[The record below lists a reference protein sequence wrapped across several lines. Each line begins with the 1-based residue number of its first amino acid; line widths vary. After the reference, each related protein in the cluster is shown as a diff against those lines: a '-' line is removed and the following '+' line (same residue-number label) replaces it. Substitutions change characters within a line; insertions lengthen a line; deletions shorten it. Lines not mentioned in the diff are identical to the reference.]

1 MTVSPLKSRNYRGDL
16 ALEAKFFK
24 AITGEEMTQEKL
36 DLAAERIFTLHRAYT
51 VKLMQT
57 KDMRNEHDLICSW
70 VFDKDPQIPVFTE
83 GTDKMD
89 RDDMH
94 ASLTMFYKEMGWNHS
109 LVVRPAKHC
118 SVWGWKILP
127 PIWQHTIYCLRKEWV
142 R

>member
-1 MTVSPLKSRNYRGDL
+1 
-16 ALEAKFFK
+16 
-24 AITGEEMTQEKL
+24 MTQEKL

-57 KDMRNEHDLICSW
+57 KDMRNEHDLICSP

-94 ASLTMFYKEMGWNHS
+94 ASLTMFYKEMGWDPQLGCPTRETLQRLGLEDIAADLAAHN
-109 LVVRPAKHC
+109 LLPA
-118 SVWGWKILP
+118 
-127 PIWQHTIYCLRKEWV
+127 
-142 R
+142 

>member
-1 MTVSPLKSRNYRGDL
+1 
-16 ALEAKFFK
+16 
-24 AITGEEMTQEKL
+24 MTQEKL

-70 VFDKDPQIPVFTE
+70 VFDKDPRIPVFTE

-94 ASLTMFYKEMGWNHS
+94 ASLTMFYKEMGSTHS

-118 SVWGWKILP
+118 SVWGWKNVP
-127 PIWQHTIYCLRKEWV
+127 PILAAHNLLPV
-142 R
+142 

>member
-1 MTVSPLKSRNYRGDL
+1 MSTILSVP
-16 ALEAKFFK
+16 
-24 AITGEEMTQEKL
+24 
-36 DLAAERIFTLHRAYT
+36 
-51 VKLMQT
+51 
-57 KDMRNEHDLICSW
+57 W

-94 ASLTMFYKEMGWNHS
+94 ASLTMFYKEMAGTHS
-109 LVVRPAKHC
+109 LVVRPVKHC

>member
-1 MTVSPLKSRNYRGDL
+1 M
-16 ALEAKFFK
+16 
-24 AITGEEMTQEKL
+24 
-36 DLAAERIFTLHRAYT
+36 HRAYT

-94 ASLTMFYKEMGWNHS
+94 ASLTMFYKEMGWDPQ
-109 LVVRPAKHC
+109 LGCPTRETLQRL
-118 SVWGWKILP
+118 GWKILP
-127 PIWQHTIYCLRKEWV
+127 PIWQHTIYCLRKEWE